1 MKKKTLVGVLALLFS
16 TLVMFTF
23 SSCDKDTMCYVN
35 INVVDE
41 LDNSPVEGAYVKI
54 DNNGSSIFAEGAT
67 NANGVYKTEFAAP
80 AIFNVNVQKDVIIDL
95 ENGVMGYR
103 KGDATF
109 KLKEGETI
117 DVTVTL
123 KEHTYRY

>member
-67 NANGVYKTEFAAP
+67 NANGVYKAEFAAP

-95 ENGVMGYR
+95 ENGIMGYR